1 MLLRSK
7 NRRAFDPMVQMQ
19 SEKKSRVPDH
29 PSPLIVATWSF
40 SARGCRKTLPDLL
53 SRSSALEAVCG
64 VAREAEADPSVDS
77 VGFGGLPDATGKVTL
92 DASVM
97 VAPERCGSVCAVGR
111 HLFVTDLARKV
122 MERTSHVM
130 LAGEG
135 ADAFA
140 DAMDMPSTDLL
151 SPAAAQ
157 AWQRWRVGEPIGRP
171 IDAGPSTGQLFTTRS
186 TAAHAPVPERHPK
199 ERETPHDTIGVL
211 AIDRAGALA
220 GACSTSGLPFKLA
233 GRVGDSPIIG
243 HGLYVDPEAGGA
255 VATGTGE
262 MVMGVNGTFLAVECM
277 RRGATPSEAVHEV
290 LTRIERRFRPKTHQ
304 QVALIALSRTGEWS
318 AGALRSGFIVS
329 CAQASGTEMLQ
340 PQFVMHPEDVV
351 DGPHPADAGGGL

>member
-1 MLLRSK
+1 MLR
-7 NRRAFDPMVQMQ
+7 MQ
-19 SEKKSRVPDH
+19 SAKESSVPDH
-29 PSPLIVATWSF
+29 PPPLIVATWSF
-40 SARGCRKTLPDLL
+40 SARGCRTAVPSLL
-53 SRSSALEAVCG
+53 AGGSALDAVCS

-77 VGFGGLPDATGKVTL
+77 VGFGGLPDATGRVTL
-92 DASVM
+92 DAAVM
-97 VAPERCGSVCAVGR
+97 IAPERCGAVCAVAR

-135 ADAFA
+135 ADAFG
-140 DAMDMPSTDLL
+140 DAMDMPSTDLV

-171 IDAGPSTGQLFTTRS
+171 VDAGPSSGQLFAPHATS
-186 TAAHAPVPERHPK
+186 AKAHAPAHHPE

-233 GRVGDSPIIG
+233 GRVGDSPIVG

-262 MVMGVNGTFLAVECM
+262 MVMGVNGSFLAVECM

-290 LTRIERRFRPKTHQ
+290 LTRIERRFRPQSHQ
-304 QVALIALSRTGEWS
+304 QVAVIALSRTGEWS

-340 PQFVMHPEDVV
+340 PHFVMHPDESV
-351 DGPHPADAGGGL
+351 DGPHPADAGGKS

>member
-1 MLLRSK
+1 VNL
-7 NRRAFDPMVQMQ
+7 A
-19 SEKKSRVPDH
+19 
-29 PSPLIVATWSF
+29 AGG
-40 SARGCRKTLPDLL
+40 SAIDAAC
-53 SRSSALEAVCG
+53 S
-64 VAREAEADPSVDS
+64 VARDAEADPSIDS
-77 VGFGGLPDATGKVTL
+77 VGYGGLPDATGKVTL
-92 DASVM
+92 DAAVM
-97 VAPERCGSVCAVGR
+97 IAPERCGAVCAVSR
-111 HLFVTDLARKV
+111 HLFVTDLARRV
-122 MERTSHVM
+122 MERTTHVM
-130 LAGEG
+130 LAGDG

-157 AWQRWRVGEPIGRP
+157 AWQRWRVGEPVARP
-171 IDAGPSTGQLFTTRS
+171 VDAGPSSGQLFS
-186 TAAHAPVPERHPK
+186 PPAAAPQVHSRVGHPE
-199 ERETPHDTIGVL
+199 ERETPHDTVGVL

-262 MVMGVNGTFLAVECM
+262 MVMGVNGSFLAVECM
-277 RRGATPSEAVHEV
+277 RRGATPSEAVREV
-290 LTRIERRFRPKTHQ
+290 LSRVERRFRPQSHQ

-329 CAQASGTEMLQ
+329 CARASGTESLQ
-340 PQFVMHPEDVV
+340 PQFVLHPDEAV
-351 DGPHPADAGGGL
+351 DGPHPTERGGAS

>member
-1 MLLRSK
+1 MLP
-7 NRRAFDPMVQMQ
+7 RRKYRRHGLPMMQ
-19 SEKKSRVPDH
+19 PQNIKVASVSEHS
-29 PSPLIVATWSF
+29 SPLIVATWSF
-40 SARGCRKTLPDLL
+40 SARGCRKAFQDLTMG
-53 SRSSALEAVCG
+53 SSALDAVCS
-64 VAREAEADPSVDS
+64 VAREAEADPTIDS

-92 DASVM
+92 DAAVM
-97 VAPERCGSVCAVGR
+97 IAPERCGAACAVAR

-157 AWQRWRVGEPIGRP
+157 AWRRWRVGEPIGRP
-171 IDAGPSTGQLFTTRS
+171 VDAGPSSGQLFSSHAASAR
-186 TAAHAPVPERHPK
+186 AHAPARHPM
-199 ERETPHDTIGVL
+199 ERETPHDTVGVL

-220 GACSTSGLPFKLA
+220 GACSTSGMPFKLA
-233 GRVGDSPIIG
+233 GRVGDSSIIG

-255 VATGTGE
+255 VATGSGE
-262 MVMGVNGTFLAVECM
+262 MVMGVNGSFLAVECM

-290 LTRIERRFRPKTHQ
+290 LARIERRFRPQSHQ

-340 PQFVMHPEDVV
+340 PQFVMHPEEAV
-351 DGPHPADAGGGL
+351 DGPHPADAGGKS

>member
-1 MLLRSK
+1 ML
-7 NRRAFDPMVQMQ
+7 QMQ
-19 SEKKSRVPDH
+19 IPKEARVPDS
-29 PSPLIVATWSF
+29 PTPLIVATWSF
-40 SARGCRKTLPDLL
+40 SARGCRKVFPELL
-53 SRSSALEAVCG
+53 SGSRALDAVCS
-64 VAREAEADPSVDS
+64 VAREAEADPSIDS
-77 VGFGGLPDATGKVTL
+77 VGFGGLPDATGQVTL
-92 DASVM
+92 DAAVM
-97 VAPERCGSVCAVGR
+97 TAPERCGAVCAVAR

-130 LAGEG
+130 LAGAG

-140 DAMDMPSTDLL
+140 DAMDMPSTDLV

-157 AWQRWRVGEPIGRP
+157 AWQRWRVGEPVGGPR
-171 IDAGPSTGQLFTTRS
+171 DAGPSSGQLFASPTTS
-186 TAAHAPVPERHPK
+186 ASAHAPVRHPK

-211 AIDRAGALA
+211 AIDRFGALA
-220 GACSTSGLPFKLA
+220 GACSTSGMPFKLA

-262 MVMGVNGTFLAVECM
+262 MVMGVNGSFLAVECM
-277 RRGATPSEAVHEV
+277 RRGATPGEAVHEV
-290 LTRIERRFRPKTHQ
+290 LTRIERRFRPQSHQ

-318 AGALRSGFIVS
+318 AGALRGGFIVS

-340 PQFVMHPEDVV
+340 PNFVMHPEEAV
-351 DGPHPADAGGGL
+351 DGPHPADAGGGS